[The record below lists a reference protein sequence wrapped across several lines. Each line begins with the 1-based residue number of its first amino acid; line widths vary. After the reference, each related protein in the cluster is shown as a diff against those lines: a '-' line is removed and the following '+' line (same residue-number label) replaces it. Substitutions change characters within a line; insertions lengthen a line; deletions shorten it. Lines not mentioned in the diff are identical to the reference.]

1 MENAINRARVKR
13 ALEALR
19 EAERELEAA
28 LREAER
34 PRTDPQPSNAAKV
47 AKRRLRRL
55 LEG

>member
-28 LREAER
+28 LREADR
-34 PRTDPQPSNAAKV
+34 PRADPPSNAAKV